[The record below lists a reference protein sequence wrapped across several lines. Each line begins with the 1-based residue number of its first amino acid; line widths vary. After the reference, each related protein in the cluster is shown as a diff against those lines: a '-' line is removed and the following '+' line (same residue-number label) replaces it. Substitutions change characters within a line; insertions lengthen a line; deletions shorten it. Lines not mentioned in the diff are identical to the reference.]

1 MHFSRARRRP
11 TWWREPMME
20 DSNAALAA
28 HIVAAAKQR
37 SSTLIVGLC
46 GAQGSGKS
54 TRAAQLQSLLEEQR
68 ISTAVISIDDLY
80 LTRSERV
87 ALGVSVHPLLQT
99 RGVPGTH
106 DVALGLQVLD
116 ALGAPGVVAI
126 PSFDK
131 SLDDRRPQQEWPK
144 VRAPVKVILLEG
156 WCVGALPQEPALLI
170 TPVNALERELDA
182 DGSWRR
188 YVNDALAGAYRQL
201 FGRLD
206 LLILLKAPSFDVV
219 YGWRLEQEHKLRE
232 QVAREGGVPARVMS
246 DQEVLQFISHYERL
260 TRHILS
266 EMPSRAD
273 VVVELGSDR
282 SVKRFFAQS
291 PNACK

>member
-1 MHFSRARRRP
+1 MIENA
-11 TWWREPMME
+11 
-20 DSNAALAA
+20 NAALAA
-28 HIVAAAKQR
+28 HIAAAARQR
-37 SSTLIVGLC
+37 PANLIVGLC

-54 TRAAQLQSLLEEQR
+54 TRAAQLQSLLEAQH
-68 ISTAVISIDDLY
+68 IGTAVISIDDLY
-80 LTRSERV
+80 LTRSERGM
-87 ALGVSVHPLLQT
+87 LGGGVHPLLRT

-106 DVALGLQVLD
+106 DVALGLRVLE
-116 ALGAPGVVAI
+116 ALAAPGIVAI

-131 SLDDRRPQQEWPK
+131 SRDDRRPQEEWPQ
-144 VRAPVKVILLEG
+144 VHAPVKVILLEG
-156 WCVGALPQEPALLI
+156 WCVGAAAQEAALLSA
-170 TPVNALERELDA
+170 PVNALEREFDA

-201 FGRLD
+201 FNRLD

-219 YGWRLEQEHKLRE
+219 YGWRLEQEHKLRA
-232 QVAREGGVPARVMS
+232 QVAREGGDAAQVMS
-246 DQEVLQFISHYERL
+246 DEDVLRFISHYERL

-282 SVKRFFAQS
+282 SVQRLLTTGKAARN
-291 PNACK
+291 PTCP

>member
-1 MHFSRARRRP
+1 MI
-11 TWWREPMME
+11 E
-20 DSNAALAA
+20 DPNAALAA
-28 HIVAAAKQR
+28 HIAAAARQR
-37 SSTLIVGLC
+37 SSSLMVGLC

-54 TRAAQLQSLLEEQR
+54 TRAAQLQSLLENQR
-68 ISTAVISIDDLY
+68 IGTAVISIDDLY
-80 LTRSERV
+80 LTRPERV
-87 ALGVSVHPLLQT
+87 TLGGSVHPLLQT

-106 DVALGLQVLD
+106 DVALGLRVLD
-116 ALGAPGVVAI
+116 ALAAPGIVAI

-131 SLDDRRPQQEWPK
+131 SQDDRRPQEEWPK

-156 WCVGALPQEPALLI
+156 WCVGAVPQEAALLI
-170 TPVNALERELDA
+170 APVNALERELDA

-232 QVAREGGVPARVMS
+232 QVANQGGDAARVMS
-246 DQEVLQFISHYERL
+246 DQEVLRFISHYERL

-282 SVKRFFAQS
+282 SVKRFFTHA